1 MPLVYLIKAIKKYNN
16 TYKETFERQKIKEN
30 EYEK

>member
-1 MPLVYLIKAIKKYNN
+1 MPLVYLIKKIKKYNN
-16 TYKETFERQKIKEN
+16 IYKETFERQKIKEN